1 MYAAIIW
8 TVVVLAVLVVSLS
21 AFVVL
26 GRLALDWRSA
36 RRRQLRSRMSA
47 ALAAWLGADL
57 DPERAL
63 AALSADR
70 AVALEALA
78 RTANAL
84 RPDERARLTPLFRH
98 FGFVAQ
104 ETAALRHRNWSR
116 RLTAA
121 GHLGV
126 MGDPGVV
133 PALVHALGDE
143 MLDVRVAAARALAQ
157 LPAPQTV
164 ALILQSLALPG
175 ELPLKLTA
183 DVLAEFGDSAVE
195 PLLTFLRGQHA
206 AADWPALAVVITVLG
221 LSRATVAVP
230 LLIATLGHAEPE
242 LRVNAAR
249 ALGLIA
255 SPQALAALGER
266 MLDPVWQVRGAAA
279 QALGLIGDDRAV
291 ASLTVALTDSA
302 WWVRFNAAE
311 ALFRLGDP
319 GRERLLETL
328 TAHEDRFARDISRQV
343 LEEHGALAQP
353 EAQPL

>member
-1 MYAAIIW
+1 MYAIIIW

-21 AFVVL
+21 MVVVL
-26 GRLALDWRSA
+26 GRLAADWRGA
-36 RRRQLRSRMSA
+36 RRRLRRSRMSA

-63 AALSADR
+63 AALSVDR

-78 RTANAL
+78 RTASAL
-84 RPDERARLTPLFRH
+84 PPGERARLAPLFRH
-98 FGFVAQ
+98 FGFIEQ
-104 ETAALRHRNWSR
+104 ETAALRHRNWGR

-121 GHLGV
+121 GNLGV
-126 MGDPGVV
+126 MGDPGVL
-133 PALVHALGDE
+133 PALLHALGDE

-164 ALILQSLALPG
+164 EPILQSLALPG

-195 PLLTFLRGQHA
+195 PMLTFLRGQHP
-206 AADWPALAVVITVLG
+206 AADWPAVAVVVTVLG
-221 LSRATVAVP
+221 LCRATVAVP
-230 LLIATLGHAEPE
+230 LLIATLGHAEAE

-266 MLDPVWQVRGAAA
+266 LSDPVWQVRAAAA
-279 QALGLIGDDRAV
+279 QALGLVGDARAV
-291 ASLTVALTDSA
+291 PTLASRLTDAA

-311 ALFRLGDP
+311 ALLRLGDA
-319 GRERLLETL
+319 GRQRLLETL
-328 TAHEDRFARDISRQV
+328 AADEDRFARDISRQV
-343 LEEHGALAQP
+343 LEEHAALALP
-353 EAQPL
+353 EAQAL